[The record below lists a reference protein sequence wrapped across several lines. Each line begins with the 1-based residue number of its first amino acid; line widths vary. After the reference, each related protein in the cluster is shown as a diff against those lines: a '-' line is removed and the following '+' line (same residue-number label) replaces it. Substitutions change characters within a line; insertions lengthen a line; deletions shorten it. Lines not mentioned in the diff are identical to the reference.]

1 MNINWVRTEIGH
13 ILSQDGMVETSL
25 YDRAH
30 TVSMDWENRFVQCF
44 GKADRDTFRELVF
57 ALKYS
62 TLAWKNLIGTDRG
75 NIPAD
80 SRFQVI
86 DPDTGII
93 YDRRFRTLN
102 FIRNQAHM
110 DLVNFAGKWDIRITV
125 SDMDELE

>member
-1 MNINWVRTEIGH
+1 MDINWVRTEIRH
-13 ILSQDGMVETSL
+13 ILSQSGIVETSL
-25 YDRAH
+25 YDHAH
-30 TVSMDWENRFVQCF
+30 TVSMDWEKRFVQFF

-62 TLAWKNLIGTDRG
+62 TLARKNLIGTDRD
-75 NIPAD
+75 NIQAD

-125 SDMDELE
+125 PDMDELE

>member
-1 MNINWVRTEIGH
+1 MDIKWVRTEIRY
-13 ILSQDGMVETSL
+13 ILSQSGIVDTSL

-30 TVSMDWENRFVQCF
+30 TVSMDWEKRFVQFF
-44 GKADRDTFRELVF
+44 GKADRDTFREIVF

-62 TLAWKNLIGTDRG
+62 TLAWKNLIGTDRD

-86 DPDTGII
+86 DPDNGII

-110 DLVNFAGKWDIRITV
+110 DLVNFAGKWDIKITV
-125 SDMDELE
+125 TDMDELE

>member
-1 MNINWVRTEIGH
+1 MDINWVRTEIRY
-13 ILSQDGMVETSL
+13 ILSQSGIVETSL
-25 YDRAH
+25 YDQAH
-30 TVSMDWENRFVQCF
+30 TVSMDWENRFVQFF

-62 TLAWKNLIGTDRG
+62 TLAWKNLIGTDRS

-110 DLVNFAGKWDIRITV
+110 DLVNFAGKWAIKITV